1 MANVK
6 VLELTSDNFHEE
18 VLESSIPVLVDFW
31 AAWCGPC
38 KMIAPIID
46 QLAEDYDGRVKVAK
60 LNVDDNRDLAAQYKV
75 MTIPTLLV
83 FKDGEIV
90 NQAIGARPKN
100 ELAKMLDSLL

>member
-46 QLAEDYDGRVKVAK
+46 QLAEDFDGRVKVAK

>member
-1 MANVK
+1 
-6 VLELTSDNFHEE
+6 
-18 VLESSIPVLVDFW
+18 
-31 AAWCGPC
+31 
-38 KMIAPIID
+38 MIAPIID